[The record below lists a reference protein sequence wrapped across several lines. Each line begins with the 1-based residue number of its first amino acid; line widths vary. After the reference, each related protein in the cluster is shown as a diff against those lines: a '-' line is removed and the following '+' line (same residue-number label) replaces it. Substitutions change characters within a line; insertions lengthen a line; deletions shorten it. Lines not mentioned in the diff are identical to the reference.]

1 LEFVNRREMSMNDA
15 QDTKREFRLSD
26 LDTQL
31 KALLPNM
38 ETVYGA
44 YYCCECV
51 GNPDCP
57 SQA

>member
-1 LEFVNRREMSMNDA
+1 MNDA
-15 QDTKREFRLSD
+15 QDTKQQFRLSD